1 MRRLGL
7 LAVVLGVLVGCGT
20 VQRPK
25 NENPVL
31 QAPPRRLSFDDSRAV
46 DHPGEHSSS
55 PEIRQVRLREAD
67 ADEAK
72 VFNAKVVARVNGA
85 PVFAGEVLE
94 RWGPVLKTAQGRL
107 PAEDFIELRDAIV
120 QVNLRGHIERKLL
133 AERMRSSLKP
143 DQIKQLEAH
152 VDRLF
157 EKEIDKLKAQMEVST
172 RTELELALNERGTTL
187 DAYKEG
193 FVTQRLAIE
202 YVGAHIER
210 PPPLTRPD
218 LVAYYQAHLDE
229 YKIPARVLWQH
240 VQVTWNARVGR
251 EEAERKIE
259 EARKALLRGEPFEA
273 VARRLSDGPTA
284 SDGGRWDWTNR
295 GSLAEQKLEEVLFT
309 LPVGQVS
316 SIIEGRSAF
325 HLVKVLDR
333 QAESRRPF
341 AELQD
346 EIAQKLE
353 AERRNNLPEKFV
365 EQLYQEA
372 IIETSYD
379 LSPDGLNAASV
390 RMSQLFQQA
399 GINLSRG

>member
-7 LAVVLGVLVGCGT
+7 LAVVLGMLTGCGT

-46 DHPGEHSSS
+46 DHPGANSSS
-55 PEIRQVRLREAD
+55 EIRQVRLREAD

-94 RWGPVLKTAQGRL
+94 RWGPVLKTAHGRL

-202 YVGAHIER
+202 YVGSHIER
-210 PPPLTRPD
+210 PPPLTRPE

-240 VQVTWNARVGR
+240 VQVDWNARVGR
-251 EEAERKIE
+251 EEAARKIA
-259 EARKALLRGEPFEA
+259 EAHQALLRGEPFDD

-295 GSLAEQKLEEVLFT
+295 GSLAEHKLEEVLFV
-309 LPVGQVS
+309 LPVGQIS

-379 LSPDGLNAASV
+379 LSPDGINAASV